1 MGLTI
6 EGIDRQ
12 AMAGLFQKIHQDVA
26 RQLNKI
32 RKHPQERGSGET
44 KPP

>member
-12 AMAGLFQKIHQDVA
+12 AMVGLFQKIHQDVA
-26 RQLNKI
+26 RQLNKTENN
-32 RKHPQERGSGET
+32 PQDGGFRRT

>member
-6 EGIDRQ
+6 EEIDRQ
-12 AMAGLFQKIHQDVA
+12 AMEELFQKIHQDVA
-26 RQLNKI
+26 RQLNKTV
-32 RKHPQERGSGET
+32 KHPQERGSGET